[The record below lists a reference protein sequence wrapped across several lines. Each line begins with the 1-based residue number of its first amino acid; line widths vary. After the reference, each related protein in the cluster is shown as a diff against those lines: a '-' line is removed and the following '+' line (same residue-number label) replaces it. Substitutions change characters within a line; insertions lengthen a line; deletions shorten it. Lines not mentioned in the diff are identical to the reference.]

1 MDRSAKRRWAVL
13 LVVLAVTVVAA
24 IAPVDVPT
32 NDVVGLA
39 NEASKADRIDE
50 SDRAPREHSPKKK
63 PPEFYKGDP
72 FELRQWVELSG
83 AAATISAPSIELPSP
98 APVIV
103 DMPPAPPTAPPLPYR
118 FAGRFTDGS
127 EQTFYLSRRDQL
139 VIVKN
144 GDTLE
149 SEYRIVGV
157 DDQRIQFQFLATG
170 EIQSLSLPPAE
181 K

>member
-13 LVVLAVTVVAA
+13 IGLLAATIVAA
-24 IAPVDVPT
+24 IAPVDTPT

-39 NEASKADRIDE
+39 NGISHNSIGASNRLPAERF
-50 SDRAPREHSPKKK
+50 PKKNLL
-63 PPEFYKGDP
+63 ELYKGDP
-72 FELRQWVELSG
+72 FALRPWVELPG
-83 AAATISAPSIELPSP
+83 VATVVNAPSFEMPSP
-98 APVIV
+98 TSVIV
-103 DMPPAPPTAPPLPYR
+103 DLPPAPPTAPPLPYR

-127 EQTFYLSRRDQL
+127 AQTFYLSRGDQL

-149 SEYRIVGV
+149 SEYRIVGA

-170 EIQSLSLPPAE
+170 EIQSLNLPVAE